1 MIFSMLYAKNAG
13 RKNKTLYL
21 SLLEFSGFGELFGDT
36 EYDIGDVIL
45 EMREENPMNSM
56 KRQARHLGSN
66 PASVICCIILGKLLK
81 LAEPLCSHL
90 ENGKNIVYTG
100 LLRW

>member
-1 MIFSMLYAKNAG
+1 
-13 RKNKTLYL
+13 
-21 SLLEFSGFGELFGDT
+21 
-36 EYDIGDVIL
+36 
-45 EMREENPMNSM
+45 MNSM

-100 LLRW
+100 LPRW